1 MSLSSV
7 TRILPK
13 RQMSWLVGKIAQI
26 PLPKMLRA
34 PVLSLF
40 SYIVGIDLSEVE
52 LPLPEYRSVG
62 EFFSR
67 RLRVGARPID
77 PALLTCPVDGTLRET
92 GVCSSALTFTV
103 KGAPYT
109 LEELLGSRSFAALC
123 EGAHWWN
130 IYLSPRDYHRVH
142 APVDGILEEM
152 ILIPGALWP
161 VNDWS
166 LANIPKLFSKNER
179 LVFVFKQEN
188 RTTILVMVGA
198 TNVGSIRLPWE
209 PSFSTSRLNFGS
221 KALRRFPTN
230 RQFSRGDELAY
241 FALGSSV
248 VLFSNCHSTH
258 QEFLTLVES
267 GSQVRL
273 GLPLMTGNRR

>member
-13 RQMSWLVGKIAQI
+13 RQMSWLIGQVSHI
-26 PLPKMLRA
+26 PLPKVLRA
-34 PVLSLF
+34 PVLRLF
-40 SYIVGIDLSEVE
+40 SYFVGIDLSEVE
-52 LPLPEYRSVG
+52 LPLMEYRSVG

-92 GVCSSALTFTV
+92 GVCSSALTFSV

-109 LEELLGSRSFAALC
+109 LEELLGSRSMAALC

-130 IYLSPRDYHRVH
+130 VYLSPRDYHRVH

-152 ILIPGALWP
+152 ILIPGSLWP

-179 LVFVFKQEN
+179 LVFVFKQED
-188 RTTILVMVGA
+188 RTSILVMIGA

-209 PSFSTSRLNFGS
+209 PSFTTSRLISGVRE
-221 KALRRFPTN
+221 LRRFSLN
-230 RQFSRGDELAY
+230 RPFSRGDELAY

-248 VLFSNCHSTH
+248 VLFSTCHSNN
-258 QEFLTLVES
+258 QEFMTLVES
-267 GSQVRL
+267 GSQVKL
-273 GLPLMTGNRR
+273 GLPLITGNRR

>member
-13 RQMSWLVGKIAQI
+13 RQMSWLVGRISQI

-34 PVLSLF
+34 PVLTLF
-40 SYIVGIDLSEVE
+40 SNIVGIDLSEVE
-52 LPLPEYRSVG
+52 LPLSEYRSVG

-77 PALLTCPVDGTLRET
+77 PALVTCPVDGTLRET
-92 GVCSSALTFTV
+92 GVCSSLLTFTV
-103 KGAPYT
+103 KGDLYH
-109 LEELLGSRSFAALC
+109 LEELLGDRSLAALC
-123 EGAHWWN
+123 EGTHWWN
-130 IYLSPRDYHRVH
+130 VYLSPRDYHRVH
-142 APVDGILEEM
+142 VPVDGVLEEM
-152 ILIPGALWP
+152 ILIPGSLWP

-166 LANIPKLFSKNER
+166 LKNIPKLFSKNER
-179 LVFVFKQEN
+179 LVFVFKQGD

-209 PSFSTSRLNFGS
+209 PSFSTSRLTFGS
-221 KALRRFPTN
+221 RELRRYSVHRP
-230 RQFSRGDELAY
+230 FSRGDELAY

-248 VLFSNCHSTH
+248 VLFSPRHSNH
-258 QEFLTLVES
+258 QEFLTLIES
-267 GSQVRL
+267 GSQLRL
-273 GLPLMTGNRR
+273 GLPLITGNRR

>member
-13 RQMSWLVGKIAQI
+13 RQMSWLIGQIAQI
-26 PLPKMLRA
+26 PLPKRLRT
-34 PVLSLF
+34 PVLTWFAYL
-40 SYIVGIDLSEVE
+40 VGIDLSEVE
-52 LPLPEYRSVG
+52 LPLAEYRSVG

-67 RLRVGARPID
+67 QLRAGARPID
-77 PALLTCPVDGTLRET
+77 PAILTCPVDGTLRET

-109 LEELLGSRSFAALC
+109 LEELLGDRTLAALC

-130 IYLSPRDYHRVH
+130 VYLSPRDYHRVH

-152 ILIPGALWP
+152 ILIPGSLWP

-179 LVFVFKQEN
+179 VVFVFKQQD

-209 PSFSTSRLNFGS
+209 PSFSTSRLTSGGR
-221 KALRRFPTN
+221 ALRRFSIHRP
-230 RQFSRGDELAY
+230 FSRGDQLAY

-248 VLFSNCHSTH
+248 VLFSTCHSHH
-258 QEFLTLVES
+258 QEFFTLIES
-267 GSQVRL
+267 GSHIRL
-273 GLPLMTGNRR
+273 GLPLITSNRR